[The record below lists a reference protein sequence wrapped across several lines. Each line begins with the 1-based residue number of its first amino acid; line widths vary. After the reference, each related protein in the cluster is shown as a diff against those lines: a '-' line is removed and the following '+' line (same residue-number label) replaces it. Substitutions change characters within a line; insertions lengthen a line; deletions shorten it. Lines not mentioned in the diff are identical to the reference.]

1 MLKILL
7 LVFGPAADGVIMYY
21 FLDWI
26 SVSGITLW
34 AGALA
39 FGIISHILLQP
50 LFVPQRLVVWRLATQ
65 NIVRRKRQSALLMA
79 GLVVASAIITSS
91 MVVGDSLDATVRQE
105 VEGSWGETD
114 LTVSGFDLSIG
125 ERVAISEY
133 IANQMWEEIQNESS
147 LRSVVDAQQQGL
159 VSSAS
164 VSGQESSLTGVTW
177 MAMNSSIDSIAHWPV
192 IGSQSDGIR
201 YNDIRE
207 ANQFSNT
214 TYVVIN
220 RILADELNLVAG
232 DVFEFGW
239 YVTNESKRQRID
251 SNATVL
257 SVVSNIGQ
265 GASAGT
271 QSPALFTDLH
281 L

>member
-1 MLKILL
+1 MIVIALLSGVSTIGIGRWKQLGMLKILL

-39 FGIISHILLQP
+39 FGIISYILLQP
-50 LFVPQRLVVWRLATQ
+50 LLVPQRLVVWRLASQ

-125 ERVAISEY
+125 ERVSISEN
-133 IANQMWEEIQNESS
+133 IANQMWDGIQNDSS
-147 LRSVVDAQQQGL
+147 LRSVVGAQQQGF
-159 VSSAS
+159 SSPQQVFWARIIAYRS
-164 VSGQESSLTGVTW
+164 DL

-207 ANQFSNT
+207 ANQFSEHTLCGN
-214 TYVVIN
+214 
-220 RILADELNLVAG
+220 
-232 DVFEFGW
+232 
-239 YVTNESKRQRID
+239 
-251 SNATVL
+251 
-257 SVVSNIGQ
+257 
-265 GASAGT
+265 
-271 QSPALFTDLH
+271 
-281 L
+281 